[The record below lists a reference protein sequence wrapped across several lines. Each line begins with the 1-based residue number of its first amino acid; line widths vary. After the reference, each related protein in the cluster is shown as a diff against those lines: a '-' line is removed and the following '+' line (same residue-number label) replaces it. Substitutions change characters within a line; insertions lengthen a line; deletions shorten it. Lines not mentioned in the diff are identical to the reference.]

1 MKTVTT
7 DNENRKQ
14 FNPTLAMIYYWRAY
28 ADPFT
33 SAKRSKIAERAVE
46 LMKEDGVTPE
56 EIPEAES
63 IRQMTYRWE
72 NPEKYPG
79 YQEWVDEIWKSSM
92 RNTKPWLDKVG
103 LRRGVRDFRYWEA
116 MQMKYANYKRKSD
129 VTTDDK
135 PINNTDQIANLLL
148 DVLKDGG
155 ETGSKDT
162 KASGGDSQARP
173 SKGEATED
181 PSI

>member
-1 MKTVTT
+1 MENIENKTQKSHKK
-7 DNENRKQ
+7 EEIFK
-14 FNPTLAMIYYWRAY
+14 PTLHMIYYWKAF
-28 ADPFT
+28 ADPYT
-33 SAKRSKIAERAVE
+33 QPNISATAVKAVE
-46 LMKEDGVTPE
+46 MMEIDGVPKIPQPE
-56 EIPEAES
+56 TLRREV
-63 IRQMTYRWE
+63 YKWE
-72 NPEKYPG
+72 NKKG
-79 YQEWVDEIWKSSM
+79 YKEWSIKNWNKLMVES
-92 RNTKPWLDKVG
+92 KPLLDKVG
-103 LRRGVRDFRYWEA
+103 LRRGIRDFRYWEA

-148 DVLKDGG
+148 EVLKDGG
-155 ETGSKDT
+155 GTGSKDT